1 MQGDFNDDGG
11 RGKEEENPGVVTLR
25 SCSRVSPSVE
35 LLAQKWV
42 FGGAGQLR
50 SGTEMTLA
58 HMGSSGG
65 GNKMQISVWSLT
77 QIPKLERRE
86 DTQHG
91 DNAALSPLKSL
102 SRPKNPS
109 FAHPLTS
116 RE

>member
-42 FGGAGQLR
+42 FWGGRAAQER
-50 SGTEMTLA
+50 HRNDSGTYGKLE
-58 HMGSSGG
+58 G

-86 DTQHG
+86 DAQHG

-102 SRPKNPS
+102 SHPKNPS